1 MTCAETPSTLSD
13 SQEEERVFQITE
25 RKAVFV
31 RFLKNLVSCSLA
43 VALTLT
49 LTVATAWAS
58 GENDNAD
65 RATAGSEKIYPL
77 EEASS
82 LPNVTTHTQAE
93 IIAWVK
99 AHPFSTEKK
108 GGYTTKPKLKAPYA
122 AGKPSKTNLQEGLN
136 ALNAMRYIAGL
147 DANVTLDENYNELAQ
162 AAALVNC
169 LNGKTSHYP
178 SQPKGMD
185 AALYEKGCKGAR
197 SSNLYAMRSNI
208 ASAHVGYMDDSDPTN
223 IARVGHRRWI
233 LNPAMG
239 KTGTGYVEGFSATY
253 AFDESNFGASQS
265 NVVWPAQNMPLEY
278 FEGTELNMSSGFSSL
293 PAWSVSTGEVLDASE
308 VKVTLTRKSDG
319 KTWKFS
325 KAKADG
331 DFYVENSLYGQQGC
345 VIFRPKK
352 LDDIEPGD
360 RFRVQVTGIPQELD
374 YTVNFFEIWPSI
386 WRAKIT
392 VSPAV
397 YTGKAIKPKVTV
409 KLNGKTLRQGT
420 DYRVDGASK
429 PGIGMNDITITG
441 IGNYAGEKDVIFR
454 VRPSKLSLSKVTAAK
469 KSFTAKWKST
479 VADQEWEVSG
489 YQVRYSTNSSM
500 KNAKMKTIR
509 DCYKTSLKVTGLKK
523 GKKYYVQVRA
533 YISEFDYEKGKAAN
547 LYSDWSKTKSVKVK

>member
-1 MTCAETPSTLSD
+1 MRL
-13 SQEEERVFQITE
+13 
-25 RKAVFV
+25 
-31 RFLKNLVSCSLA
+31 LKNLVSCSLA
-43 VALTLT
+43 AALALTLT
-49 LTVATAWAS
+49 PAAAWAADKY
-58 GENDNAD
+58 DNAD
-65 RATAGSEKIYPL
+65 RATVGSEEILPL
-77 EEASS
+77 EEAST
-82 LPNVTTHTQAE
+82 LPNVATHTQAE

-99 AHPFSTEKK
+99 AHPFDTKK
-108 GGYTTKPKLKAPYA
+108 EHGYAVKPKLKAPYA

-147 DANVTLDENYNELAQ
+147 DANVTLDETYNELAQ

-169 LNGKTSHYP
+169 INGQLSHYP

-185 AALYEKGCKGAR
+185 AALYDKGCKGAR
-197 SSNLYAMRSNI
+197 SSNLYSMRSNI

-223 IARVGHRRWI
+223 IDRVGHRRWI

-253 AFDESNFGASQS
+253 AFDKSNIDAAQS

-278 FEGTELNMSSGFSSL
+278 FDESQ
-293 PAWSVSTGEVLDASE
+293 AWSVSTGEVLDASE

-325 KAKADG
+325 KTKADG
-331 DFYVENSLYGQQGC
+331 DFYVENSLYGQRGC
-345 VIFRPKK
+345 VIFRPKN
-352 LDDIEPGD
+352 LTDIEPGD
-360 RFRVQVTGIPQELD
+360 RFRVQVVGIPQELD

-392 VSPAV
+392 VAPAA

-420 DYRVDGASK
+420 DYKVDAASK
-429 PGIGMNDITITG
+429 PIIGMNDITVVG
-441 IGNYAGEKDVIFR
+441 IGKYTGEKDAIFR

-489 YQVRYSTNSSM
+489 YQVRYSTSSSM
-500 KNAKMKTIR
+500 KNAKVKTSR
-509 DCYKTSLKVTGLKK
+509 NCYKTSLKVSGLKK

-533 YISEFDYEKGKAAN
+533 YISEYDYEKGKAAN

>member
-1 MTCAETPSTLSD
+1 MRL
-13 SQEEERVFQITE
+13 
-25 RKAVFV
+25 
-31 RFLKNLVSCSLA
+31 LKNLVSCSLA
-43 VALTLT
+43 AALALTLT
-49 LTVATAWAS
+49 PAAAWAADKY
-58 GENDNAD
+58 DNAG
-65 RATAGSEKIYPL
+65 RATANSEEIYPL
-77 EEASS
+77 EETAS

-99 AHPFSTEKK
+99 AHPFDTEKDR
-108 GGYTTKPKLKAPYA
+108 GYAVKPKLKAPYA

-147 DANVTLDENYNELAQ
+147 DANVTFDETYNELAQ

-169 LNGKTSHYP
+169 INGKLSHYP

-185 AALYEKGCKGAR
+185 VALYERGCKGAS
-197 SSNLYAMRSNI
+197 SSNLYSMRANI
-208 ASAHVGYMDDSDPTN
+208 ASANVGYMDDSDPTN
-223 IARVGHRRWI
+223 ISRVGHRRWI
-233 LNPAMG
+233 LNPTMG
-239 KTGTGYVEGFSATY
+239 KTGVGYVEGFSATC
-253 AFDESNFGASQS
+253 AHDRSNSDATQS

-278 FEGTELNMSSGFSSL
+278 FKGTVLNESSNFSSL

-319 KTWKFS
+319 RTWTFS

-331 DFYVENSLYGQQGC
+331 DFYVDNTSYGQRGC
-345 VIFRPKK
+345 VIFRPKN
-352 LDDIEPGD
+352 LADIEPGD
-360 RFRVQVTGIPQELD
+360 RFRVQVVGIPQELD

-392 VSPAV
+392 VAPAA

-420 DYRVDGASK
+420 DYKVDAASK
-429 PGIGMNDITITG
+429 PIIGMNDITVVG
-441 IGNYAGEKDVIFR
+441 IGKYTGEKDAIFR

-489 YQVRYSTNSSM
+489 YQVRYSTSSSM
-500 KNAKMKTIR
+500 KNAKVKTIR
-509 DCYKTSLKVTGLKK
+509 NCYKTSLKVSGLKK

-533 YISEFDYEKGKAAN
+533 YISEYDYEKGKAAN
-547 LYSDWSKTKSVKVK
+547 LYSDWSKAKSVKVK